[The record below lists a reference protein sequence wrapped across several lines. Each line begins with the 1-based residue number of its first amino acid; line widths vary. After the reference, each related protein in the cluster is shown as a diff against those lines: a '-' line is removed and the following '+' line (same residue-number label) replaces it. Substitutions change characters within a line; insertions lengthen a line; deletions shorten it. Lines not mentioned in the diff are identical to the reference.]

1 MKNHYFQMDDRAL
14 WLELRSGSLIA
25 LEVIYRRYYSLLLNY
40 GMKCTPDDD
49 MVRDCIQELF
59 VKLAKSSNLSDTEY
73 PRSYLLKS
81 LRNMINDKST
91 SARSQVECFS
101 FNDEI
106 FSDIMD
112 DDSFEKIFGNSDED
126 LRKKKAL
133 VQALSQLTSQ
143 QKHILYLR
151 YIKGLSHKEVAEAMD
166 MNVQSSMNLLS
177 RSVSKLREILATHSI
192 MCITFLQWMQI
203 ILNSIR
209 ANRDCPDYNNDVISG
224 RGYTDLLDILLEER
238 RIELA
243 YEGHRALDLF
253 RNKRNLNRNYPGSH
267 LVNKDSYKEI
277 KWSDKNII
285 ELIPLNQINAQG
297 NLVQNEI

>member
-1 MKNHYFQMDDRAL
+1 MDDRAL

-106 FSDIMD
+106 FSDEEGTCPGTF
-112 DDSFEKIFGNSDED
+112 STYLST
-126 LRKKKAL
+126 KAYP
-133 VQALSQLTSQ
+133 LSSV
-143 QKHILYLR
+143 Y
-151 YIKGLSHKEVAEAMD
+151 KGA
-166 MNVQSSMNLLS
+166 
-177 RSVSKLREILATHSI
+177 
-192 MCITFLQWMQI
+192 
-203 ILNSIR
+203 
-209 ANRDCPDYNNDVISG
+209 IS
-224 RGYTDLLDILLEER
+224 
-238 RIELA
+238 
-243 YEGHRALDLF
+243 
-253 RNKRNLNRNYPGSH
+253 
-267 LVNKDSYKEI
+267 
-277 KWSDKNII
+277 
-285 ELIPLNQINAQG
+285 
-297 NLVQNEI
+297 